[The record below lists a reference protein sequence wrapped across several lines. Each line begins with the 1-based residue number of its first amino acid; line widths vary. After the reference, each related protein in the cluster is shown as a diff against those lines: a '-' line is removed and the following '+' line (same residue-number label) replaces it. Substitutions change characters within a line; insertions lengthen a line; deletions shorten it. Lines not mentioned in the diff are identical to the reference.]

1 MTIGMGGV
9 ISTVN
14 PAAERILRRSAE
26 ELEGSKFA
34 VAFFGCE
41 ENDSFNQT
49 VLDALYDKESTHE
62 NFVPYFTG
70 KETLQLHVTTS
81 YLHDGE
87 ERVGVIVVISDI
99 TELAELRDALKAME
113 RIRRLNGQLEIRNKL
128 LNETFGRFLS
138 DEIVKQLL
146 ETPDGLALGGKKR
159 NLTIMM
165 SDLRGFTAMSERMP
179 AQDLIFMLN
188 HYLGEMTEVIQK
200 NSGTIIEFIGDGIM
214 AIFGAPAPS
223 GRHEEEAVCAAI
235 QMQMRMEAI
244 NKWNEDH
251 GYPRLEMGIGINT
264 GEVIVGNIGSEKRTK
279 YGVVGS
285 NVNLCGR
292 IESYTV
298 GGEVLISPKTRE
310 GISMELGVC
319 DERKVMPKGVDVPI
333 TLSCIDSIGEFSCR
347 REEKPLAK
355 LGKPVDVKFLRIEG
369 KHIGN
374 EFNPGKITEMS
385 EDEAML
391 QSPVELQRFENLE
404 IEAGGKLLCKVVS
417 VSGTGCRIRFTSLS
431 EGFDG
436 WKKDN
441 CIV

>member
-1 MTIGMGGV
+1 
-9 ISTVN
+9 
-14 PAAERILRRSAE
+14 
-26 ELEGSKFA
+26 
-34 VAFFGCE
+34 
-41 ENDSFNQT
+41 
-49 VLDALYDKESTHE
+49 
-62 NFVPYFTG
+62 
-70 KETLQLHVTTS
+70 
-81 YLHDGE
+81 
-87 ERVGVIVVISDI
+87 
-99 TELAELRDALKAME
+99 
-113 RIRRLNGQLEIRNKL
+113 
-128 LNETFGRFLS
+128 
-138 DEIVKQLL
+138 
-146 ETPDGLALGGKKR
+146 
-159 NLTIMM
+159 
-165 SDLRGFTAMSERMP
+165 
-179 AQDLIFMLN
+179 MLN

-200 NSGTIIEFIGDGIM
+200 NSGTIIEFIGDGIL

-223 GRHEEEAVCAAI
+223 RRHEEEAVCAAI

-319 DERKVMPKGVDVPI
+319 DERKVMPKGVDVQI

-355 LGKPVDVKFLRIEG
+355 LGKAVDVKFLRIEG